1 MLTPGS
7 LAIAACLAAVV
18 GAPAALADPITSLGT
33 LGGLYSYARA
43 INDSGQIVGDS
54 STTAGSDDIFSYT
67 TLGGM
72 VDLGLLG
79 GALGPNGVATAIN
92 DVGQIVGYAWAKNGQ
107 GFHAFLYA
115 NGVFTD
121 LGTLGGPDSFAYGIN
136 SSGQIVGYSYRADGS
151 EHAFSYTKSGG
162 MTDLGTLGGL
172 NSAAVG
178 VNDSGEIVG
187 ASEVSGGNTHAF
199 SYTTAGGMV
208 NLGTLGGAT
217 SSAIAINDS
226 GQITG
231 SADTAGGAAH
241 AFLISGG
248 PMADLGTL
256 GGSTSAAVAIN
267 AAGQIVGYSDT
278 GSGTDAF
285 LYSSGSMADLNTL
298 LPVNSGWQL
307 EAAYGINDYGQV
319 VGYGQ
324 QSGAPDVAFRLDT
337 EPPAI
342 TELSPAWATAGQ
354 AGFTLTVTGTNF
366 FPGAV
371 VLWNGTPLTTTPGSP
386 GTLTVTIP
394 ASYVATATTAS
405 VTVDSAGTSAP
416 ATFTIYP
423 PPSISMLN
431 PNSANENGSGFNMTV
446 TGANFFSGATVY
458 WGTTAL
464 TTTYNDSNHLTA
476 GVPSS
481 LLLTAGTVNVT
492 VKLNGVASNALP
504 FTVIPPPPTI
514 TSLSPS
520 SAAAAGPAF
529 TLTINGTNYVTGAV
543 AYWNA
548 TALTTTFVSG
558 GQITAAV
565 PASLIAGV
573 GTATITV
580 KTIGGTSGG
589 ATFTIKPQPVL
600 TSISPTSAVAG
611 GAAFTLTAT
620 GSNFLPSAKVLWNG
634 TALTTTYVSST
645 TLTAAVPATDIASA
659 GTASVTVKLLGN
671 TSAAVTFTIT
681 PLLSSI
687 TLTPS
692 SALAGGP
699 GFILQV
705 SGSGFHSGA
714 RVYWG
719 TTALATTFV
728 GSGQLLATV
737 PASLITTPGTVG
749 VTVVLLGTTTA
760 PATFTILAPA
770 ATLTSL
776 SPSSV
781 LHGGAGFTLTING
794 SGFASGAVAHWG
806 AKTLATTFVSAGKLT
821 ASVPSSDIATA
832 AGVKVTVVNPGAN
845 ASNALTFTVN

>member
-7 LAIAACLAAVV
+7 LAIAACLAALVW
-18 GAPAALADPITSLGT
+18 APPALADPITSLGT
-33 LGGLYSYARA
+33 LGGYFSYARA

-54 STTAGSDDIFSYT
+54 STIASSDDIFSYT

-79 GALGPNGVATAIN
+79 GNLGPNGVATAIN
-92 DVGQIVGYAWAKNGQ
+92 GAGQIVGYAWAKNGE
-107 GFHAFLYA
+107 GFHAFLYS

-136 SSGQIVGYSYRADGS
+136 SSGQIVGYSYLVDGS

-162 MTDLGTLGGL
+162 MTDLGTLGGAD
-172 NSAAVG
+172 SAAVG
-178 VNDSGEIVG
+178 INDSGEIVG
-187 ASEVSGGNTHAF
+187 SSEVSGGNTHAF
-199 SYTTAGGMV
+199 SYTTADGLV
-208 NLGTLGGAT
+208 DLGTLGGAN
-217 SSAIAINDS
+217 SAAIAINAT
-226 GQITG
+226 GQIAG

-256 GGSTSAAVAIN
+256 GGTNSTAVAIN

-278 GSGTDAF
+278 GSGSDAF
-285 LYSSGSMADLNTL
+285 LYSSGIMVDLNTL
-298 LPVNSGWQL
+298 LPVDSGWFL
-307 EAAYGINDYGQV
+307 IAAYDINDYGQA

-337 EPPAI
+337 EPPVI
-342 TELSPAWATAGQ
+342 TELSPGWATAGQ

-371 VLWNGTPLTTTPGSP
+371 VLWNGTPLTTTPSSP

-405 VTVDSAGTSAP
+405 VTVDSAGTSDP
-416 ATFTIYP
+416 VTFTIYP
-423 PPSISMLN
+423 PPSISLLS
-431 PNSANENGSGFNMTV
+431 PNSAHENGSGFNMTV

-458 WGTTAL
+458 WGATAL

-476 GVPSS
+476 AVTSS
-481 LLLTAGTVNVT
+481 QLLTAGTVNVT

-504 FTVIPPPPTI
+504 FTIIPPPPTI
-514 TSLSPS
+514 TSLNPS

-548 TALTTTFVSG
+548 TALTTTYVSG
-558 GQITAAV
+558 TQITAAV

-573 GTATITV
+573 GSATITV
-580 KTIGGTSGG
+580 MTSGGTSGG

-600 TSISPTSAVAG
+600 ISISPSSAVAG
-611 GAAFTLTAT
+611 GPAFTLTAT
-620 GSNFLPSAKVLWNG
+620 GSNFLPSAKVRWNG

-645 TLTAAVPATDIASA
+645 TLTAAVPAPDIATA
-659 GTASVTVKLLGN
+659 GTASVTVKLLGA

-681 PLLSSI
+681 SPLGTI

-692 SALAGGP
+692 SLLAGGP

-705 SGSGFHSGA
+705 GGSGFHSGA
-714 RVYWG
+714 TIYWG

-737 PASLITTPGTVG
+737 PASLIATPGTVG
-749 VTVVLLGTTTA
+749 VTVEQLGVYSA
-760 PATFTILAPA
+760 AATFTILAPA

-776 SPSSV
+776 SPNSA
-781 LHGGAGFTLTING
+781 LHGAAGFTLTING
-794 SGFASGAVAHWG
+794 SGFASGAVAKWG
-806 AKTLATTFVSAGKLT
+806 ATALATTFVSAGKLT
-821 ASVPSSDIATA
+821 ASVSSSDIATA
-832 AGVKVTVVNPGAN
+832 TSVSVTVVNPGAN
-845 ASNALTFTVN
+845 ASNALTFTVH